1 MAQEDETTILQG
13 WLDRLRAGDDR
24 AREQL
29 LESSNERLARLARK
43 LLRGSPGVRRWEQ
56 TDDVLQNALLRLDR
70 ALKAVVP
77 PTSRDYFRLAAA
89 MIRREL
95 IDLARHHFG
104 PEGGGAH
111 HASLGG
117 DEVAS
122 GDAPGPSDRTQDPAQ
137 LASWTEFHEQVDA
150 LDEEDRELFDLLWY
164 QGLSQPEAARILG
177 LTERQVRHRWVKA
190 RLRLAGLLG
199 GELPE

>member
-1 MAQEDETTILQG
+1 MAQDDATTILQG

-43 LLRGSPGVRRWEQ
+43 LLRDSPGVRRWEQ

-104 PEGGGAH
+104 PE
-111 HASLGG
+111 
-117 DEVAS
+117 
-122 GDAPGPSDRTQDPAQ
+122 
-137 LASWTEFHEQVDA
+137 
-150 LDEEDRELFDLLWY
+150 
-164 QGLSQPEAARILG
+164 
-177 LTERQVRHRWVKA
+177 
-190 RLRLAGLLG
+190 
-199 GELPE
+199 